1 MAKSFSKSSTKQ
13 TFKQSFEDFG
23 SIMGSIRQKN
33 FSRVYLL
40 MGNEPYFIDRISD
53 TLADNI
59 LTEEEQAF
67 NQSVLY
73 GKESNGAEIVELC
86 RSYPM
91 MSTHNVVILKDAQQM
106 KDLDILAHYFKAP
119 LDSTILIICHKEGNL
134 DKRGSLYKKIKD
146 YGLVFESIPPRDY
159 EIGVW
164 IKEYYRNNKY
174 SIDDKAMF
182 MLTEHLGASMSKI
195 VNESDKMFVR
205 LGNSVKTITP
215 KEVEENIG
223 ISKEYNIFEL
233 NKALSERNLGR
244 ALSIVKYFG
253 QNPKNNPLVVTISM
267 MFTHFQRIF
276 TLGITEWQYKR
287 KNQAL
292 PSDFELAKTLKLPN
306 AYFIKE
312 YKMAVK
318 NFPTSKSFII
328 LGLIREYDMKSK
340 GVDGGFSDDTE
351 LLKELI
357 FKIFT
362 C

>member
-1 MAKSFSKSSTKQ
+1 MAKSFNKSSTKY
-13 TFKQSFEDFG
+13 TFKQCFEDFG
-23 SIMGSIRQKN
+23 TVMGSIRQKN
-33 FSRVYLL
+33 FKRVYLL
-40 MGNEPYFIDRISD
+40 MGDEPYFIDRISD
-53 TLADNI
+53 TLANNI
-59 LTEEEQAF
+59 LKEDEQAF
-67 NQSVLY
+67 NQNILY
-73 GKESNGAEIVELC
+73 GKDCNGTELVELC

-106 KDLDILAHYFKAP
+106 KDLDTLVHYFTSP
-119 LDSTILIICHKEGNL
+119 LDSTILVICHKDGNL
-134 DKRGSLYKKIKD
+134 DKRSSLFKKIKD
-146 YGLVFESIPPRDY
+146 YGLVFESIAPRDY
-159 EIGVW
+159 EIGIW
-164 IKEYYRNNKY
+164 IKEYYKNNNY

-195 VNESDKMFVR
+195 VNESSKMFVR
-205 LGNSVKTITP
+205 IAGRVKTITP
-215 KEVEENIG
+215 NEIEENIG

-233 NKALSERNLGR
+233 NKALSERNLTR
-244 ALSIVKYFG
+244 ALSIVKYFE

-276 TLGITEWQYKR
+276 TLGIMEWQYK
-287 KNQAL
+287 KKGQML

-340 GVDGGFSDDTE
+340 GVDGGFSDNGE